1 METKIPELLVTAGP
15 LKDQRFTV
23 TAAGIRLGRSSSCEI
38 SIPDPALSRNQCLF
52 ELRDGEIWVTDLAS
66 ANGTAVNGE
75 ELGTSSRVLSVGDK
89 VQAGDSEIVVA
100 GEPDEAPAAPV
111 GGLGDEGVPSE
122 VDLGLSPQAGAE
134 EGAAAERK
142 PGSPLRL
149 ILWLLLVLVLG
160 GSAAA
165 ILLYPSGSS
174 GDGTPVAVKSA
185 ELDPSKDQLVV
196 ATNAA
201 FEPFE
206 YMVGED
212 YYGVDMEIAQY
223 FADQLGLELVISN
236 MEFAAVCLSV
246 GEHKC
251 DIAMAGLT
259 VKEDRK
265 AYVDFSTS
273 YYNAAQKLIVLS
285 TDTSFDDCKTAADVE
300 AKLAEFDSS
309 VKVGVQ
315 NGTTGQFYM
324 EGDEDWGF
332 DGFNATCVPYS
343 NGSLAVMDM
352 LNGNTSYVVI
362 DSAPAKCITDA
373 INAMR

>member
-1 METKIPELLVTAGP
+1 MKKLIALLLSALIVLSALSGCVTVTTNDGGKDAGTEKPAAVTAKVIDIELTQEEYAYGVDKDQPELLEKVNEMIKELNESG
-15 LKDQRFTV
+15 KFD
-23 TAAGIRLGRSSSCEI
+23 EI
-38 SIPDPALSRNQCLF
+38 CNHYF
-52 ELRDGEIWVTDLAS
+52 GDGE
-66 ANGTAVNGE
+66 
-75 ELGTSSRVLSVGDK
+75 
-89 VQAGDSEIVVA
+89 
-100 GEPDEAPAAPV
+100 
-111 GGLGDEGVPSE
+111 
-122 VDLGLSPQAGAE
+122 
-134 EGAAAERK
+134 
-142 PGSPLRL
+142 
-149 ILWLLLVLVLG
+149 
-160 GSAAA
+160 
-165 ILLYPSGSS
+165 
-174 GDGTPVAVKSA
+174 PVAVKSA
-185 ELDPSKDQLVV
+185 ELDTSKDQLVV

-212 YYGVDMEIAQY
+212 YYGIDMEIAQY
-223 FADQLGLELVISN
+223 FADQLGLELVINN

-273 YYNAAQKLIVLS
+273 YYNAAQKLIVKS

-300 AKLAEFDSS
+300 AKLAALDKS

-332 DGFNATCVPYS
+332 FGYPATCVPYS